1 MTTPHPRVGVAVFIL
16 HLVDVDTDIKH
27 ITNQKQTQTQTQTES
42 QSPVSPSP
50 PHERY
55 KFILGQRL
63 GSHGAGTWALPGG
76 HLEFGESF
84 EDCAA
89 REVMEETGL
98 EVEDV
103 KFLTATN
110 DVMLSEEGGGA
121 AGAAAG
127 ATSALDGQNQ
137 GKHYVTIFMT
147 ARVRSGWHAQAQGQG
162 QGQGQSMSL
171 GTNTNTNTNTATN
184 AGTRTSTGQSTG
196 TGQQFPEAKLLE
208 PDKCA
213 GWEWVSWH
221 DLLTWAAPQLGGL
234 QEEKKKKKK
243 KKKKGAAPRD
253 ADTEAEA
260 GAEAEAE
267 ADLGAPPNDSRTL
280 FSPIIALLVQRPD
293 AVPSLG

>member
-1 MTTPHPRVGVAVFIL
+1 MSTTHPRVGVAVFIL
-16 HLVDVDTDIKH
+16 HPVNVDTDSKH
-27 ITNQKQTQTQTQTES
+27 ITNQKQTQTQTQTKS
-42 QSPVSPSP
+42 PSPVSSSS
-50 PHERY
+50 PHETY
-55 KFILGQRL
+55 KFILGKRL
-63 GSHGAGTWALPGG
+63 GSHGAGTLGLPGG

-98 EVEDV
+98 EIEDV

-110 DVMLSEEGGGA
+110 DVMLSEGGGA
-121 AGAAAG
+121 AAAAAG
-127 ATSALDGQNQ
+127 ATSDLDGQNQ

-147 ARVRSGWHAQAQGQG
+147 ARVRGGWHAQGQG

-171 GTNTNTNTNTATN
+171 GTNTDTNTGTN

-208 PDKCA
+208 PNKCA

-221 DLLTWAAPQLGGL
+221 ELLTWAAPQLGCLRG
-234 QEEKKKKKK
+234 EERKKKKKK
-243 KKKKGAAPRD
+243 RAAPRD
-253 ADTEAEA
+253 AGTEASAEA
-260 GAEAEAE
+260 G
-267 ADLGAPPNDSRTL
+267 ADLGAPQNDSRML